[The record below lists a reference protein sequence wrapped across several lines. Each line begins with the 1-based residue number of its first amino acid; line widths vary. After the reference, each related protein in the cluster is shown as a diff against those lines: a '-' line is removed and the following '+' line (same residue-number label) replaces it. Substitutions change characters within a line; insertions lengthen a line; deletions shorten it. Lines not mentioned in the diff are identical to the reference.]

1 MVRCWN
7 GQLAPIR
14 RSYGDA
20 PVCPPIPESKQCS
33 RSTVAGPDGLMHCP
47 EDVKPYTTGKDQSET
62 NLKTSPPPGCSG
74 GNCDRNPH
82 QDLSRPPEWAHRK
95 IDPDLSP
102 RGSWS
107 YGVFVVYEGGSNDLY
122 QESYLVAYLEDGH
135 GNPACEGIVARIVN
149 TSHKYPARVGLY
161 GETSFVVRPQNMI
174 ELPLYQYRRKR
185 DHRCTNPTIEVQWWR
200 EGSSVL
206 FVEGTFASAVPILH
220 ILIEPR
226 DRWRRQVDPGR
237 RRARPRLP
245 AEAGLP
251 ARHRRERRDADAQP
265 NGGLHL
271 LARLPRRRPHRLC
284 RSRHADDHYDAER

>member
-1 MVRCWN
+1 MTLFGRRLIVGLLNVVCLSPLPANAGASKADDGGYIPNGMVRCWN

-14 RSYGDA
+14 RSYDDP

-33 RSTVAGPDGLMHCP
+33 RPTVEGPDGLMHCP
-47 EDVKPYTTGKDQSET
+47 EDVRPYIPGKDQSET
-62 NLKTSPPPGCSG
+62 KLKTSPPPGCSG

-161 GETSFVVRPQNMI
+161 GETSFVVRPQKMI
-174 ELPLYQYRRKR
+174 ELPLYQYRSKR
-185 DHRCTNPTIEVQWWR
+185 DHRWR
-200 EGSSVL
+200 LMHERPVYL
-206 FVEGTFASAVPILH
+206 NVVYKTGT
-220 ILIEPR
+220 
-226 DRWRRQVDPGR
+226 QG
-237 RRARPRLP
+237 
-245 AEAGLP
+245 
-251 ARHRRERRDADAQP
+251 
-265 NGGLHL
+265 
-271 LARLPRRRPHRLC
+271 
-284 RSRHADDHYDAER
+284 